1 MESHFFR
8 AHKAGVT
15 GTWQVGQGVWGG
27 IFPERG
33 GAKRHWGVVS
43 RGGAL
48 TQPQH
53 ALPFR
58 LVVQPLALVDV
69 AIAVVHASP
78 PAALVAAPLTLII
91 VLGSVKLD
99 PIALKEGKC
108 PTICQVTQVS
118 HLSFLE
124 SPAIQAEVKEF

>member
-1 MESHFFR
+1 M
-8 AHKAGVT
+8 
-15 GTWQVGQGVWGG
+15 GQGVWGE
-27 IFPERG
+27 IFPGRG
-33 GAKRHWGVVS
+33 RAKRHWGVVS

-58 LVVQPLALVDV
+58 LVVPPLALVDV

-99 PIALKEGKC
+99 PIALKEGRC
-108 PTICQVTQVS
+108 PTICQVT
-118 HLSFLE
+118 HT
-124 SPAIQAEVKEF
+124 

>member
-1 MESHFFR
+1 M
-8 AHKAGVT
+8 
-15 GTWQVGQGVWGG
+15 GQGVWGE
-27 IFPERG
+27 IFPGRG
-33 GAKRHWGVVS
+33 RAKRHWGVVS

-58 LVVQPLALVDV
+58 LVVPPLALVDV

-78 PAALVAAPLTLII
+78 PAALAAAPLTLII

-99 PIALKEGKC
+99 PIALKEGRC

-118 HLSFLE
+118 HLSFLA
-124 SPAIQAEVKEF
+124 SPSIQAEGKEFYLGF